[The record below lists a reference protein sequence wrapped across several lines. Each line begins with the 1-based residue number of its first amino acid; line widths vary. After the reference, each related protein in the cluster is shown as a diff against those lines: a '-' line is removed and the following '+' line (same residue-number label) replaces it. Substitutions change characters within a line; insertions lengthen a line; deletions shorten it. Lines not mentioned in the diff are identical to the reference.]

1 MSQVAR
7 SYLFD
12 TNALIWLSSDLKR
25 IPRSVL
31 DVLEDP
37 GSGLWAST
45 VSFWE
50 LAIKQTLGKIDAA
63 IQFDHIEKKHGIRE
77 LTISSKYT
85 TELRSLPMLHGD
97 PFDRMLVAQAMAEG
111 MVLVTSD
118 RRLAGYPVAVL
129 QV

>member
-1 MSQVAR
+1 MSQVSR

-12 TNALIWLSSDLKR
+12 TNVLIWLSADLKR

-37 GSGLWAST
+37 ESALWTST

-50 LAIKQTLGKIDAA
+50 LAIKQTLGKIDTS
-63 IQFDHIEKKHGIRE
+63 IRFDHMEKRHGIRE
-77 LTISSKYT
+77 LTISSKYAA
-85 TELRSLPMLHGD
+85 ELRSLPMLHGD
-97 PFDRMLVAQAMAEG
+97 PFDRMLVAQAMVEG
-111 MVLVTSD
+111 MVLVTGD

>member
-1 MSQVAR
+1 
-7 SYLFD
+7 
-12 TNALIWLSSDLKR
+12 
-25 IPRSVL
+25 
-31 DVLEDP
+31 
-37 GSGLWAST
+37 
-45 VSFWE
+45 